1 MSFEVDDDVFESDG
15 SVEPE
20 LPKAV
25 INAAIWVNET
35 VDSNVSFTMV
45 DDEESFLLGYGLFNP
60 VSVLLA
66 FIGVSTL
73 RRNDLVYREKRPF
86 ETKVAVFRVI
96 EDCEG

>member
-1 MSFEVDDDVFESDG
+1 M
-15 SVEPE
+15 E
-20 LPKAV
+20 LNYQRKRV

-35 VDSNVSFTMV
+35 VDSNVSLTML

-73 RRNDLVYREKRPF
+73 GRNDLVSREE
-86 ETKVAVFRVI
+86 ETV
-96 EDCEG
+96 